1 MGEIGSNFR
10 RESQFFMLQN
20 DGNGIIEVVIRDTV
34 IRNVCVLYVYGSYKI
49 LTEFWQRF
57 LISMFIQLPRIF
69 A

>member
-1 MGEIGSNFR
+1 MKIGSNFR
-10 RESQFFMLQN
+10 RDGGKPIFMLQN

-57 LISMFIQLPRIF
+57 LISTFIQLP
-69 A
+69 